1 MGQKVNPIGLRVGIN
16 KTWGSK
22 WYVDPKEYAD
32 TLHED
37 LKLRKLIMEMPDTK
51 GADIAEL
58 EIIRHPQRITI
69 TIHTAR
75 PGVIIGGKGANIEQI
90 GSELQK
96 HVTKKIQIKIKEVRN
111 ADSNAQIIAQNVA
124 RQLLARSSF
133 RRTMKQAISNAIK
146 KGNAQGVKI
155 RLSGRLGGAEMS
167 RTEEAKE
174 GRIPLHTLRADI
186 DFGFAEAHT
195 TFGSIGVKVWV
206 YNGEIL
212 SQTLRTTPRTM
223 DTSKPPRERR
233 DRGDRTDRGDRGG
246 RGGDRGGFNR
256 GPQGAQGGGYNRGP
270 QGGGGYNRGP
280 QGQGSGRPAPY
291 APKEGGAD

>member
-1 MGQKVNPIGLRVGIN
+1 VGQKVNPTGLRLGIN
-16 KTWGSK
+16 KTWGSR
-22 WYVDPKEYAD
+22 WYADPKEYAD

-37 LKLRKLIMEMPDTK
+37 IKLRAFITAMPETR

-75 PGVIIGGKGANIEQI
+75 PGVIIGVKGANIEKI

-96 HVTKKIQIKIKEVRN
+96 HVSKKIQIKIKEVRN
-111 ADSNAQIIAQNVA
+111 ADSNAQIVAQNIA

-133 RRTMKQAISNAIK
+133 RRTMKQAIANAIK
-146 KGNAQGVKI
+146 KGNAQGVKV

-186 DFGFAEAHT
+186 DYGFAEAHT
-195 TFGSIGVKVWV
+195 TYGSIGVKVWV
-206 YNGEIL
+206 YNGMKYGKEQKEDAGALI
-212 SQTLRTTPRTM
+212 R
-223 DTSKPPRERR
+223 KRR
-233 DRGDRTDRGDRGG
+233 DRVGM
-246 RGGDRGGFNR
+246 
-256 GPQGAQGGGYNRGP
+256 GAR
-270 QGGGGYNRGP
+270 
-280 QGQGSGRPAPY
+280 S
-291 APKEGGAD
+291 

>member
-16 KTWGSK
+16 RTWGSR
-22 WYVDPKEYAD
+22 WYVDPREYAA

-37 LKLRKLIMEMPDTK
+37 LKLRKLIMDLPETK

-75 PGVIIGGKGANIEQI
+75 PGVIIGVKGANIEKI

-96 HVTKKIQIKIKEVRN
+96 HVSKKIQIKIKEIRN
-111 ADSNAQIIAQNVA
+111 AENNASIIAQNVA

-186 DFGFAEAHT
+186 DYGFAEAQT
-195 TFGSIGVKVWV
+195 TFGAIGVKVWV
-206 YNGEIL
+206 YNGMKYGKEQKEDAGAL
-212 SQTLRTTPRTM
+212 LR
-223 DTSKPPRERR
+223 KRR
-233 DRGDRTDRGDRGG
+233 DRLPGQRNDG
-246 RGGDRGGFNR
+246 R
-256 GPQGAQGGGYNRGP
+256 A
-270 QGGGGYNRGP
+270 
-280 QGQGSGRPAPY
+280 
-291 APKEGGAD
+291 

>member
-16 KTWGSK
+16 RTWSSR

-37 LKLRKLIMEMPDTK
+37 LRLRKFIVNMNETK

-69 TIHTAR
+69 VIHTAR
-75 PGVIIGGKGANIEQI
+75 PGVIIGVKGANIEKI
-90 GSELQK
+90 GTELQK
-96 HVTKKIQIKIKEVRN
+96 HVKNKKIQIKIKEVRN
-111 ADSNAQIIAQNVA
+111 ADNNAQIVAQNIA
-124 RQLLARSSF
+124 RQLLARGSF

-146 KGNAQGVKI
+146 KGNAQGVKV

-186 DFGFAEAHT
+186 DYGFAEAHT

-206 YNGEIL
+206 YNGMKYGKEQKEDAGAL
-212 SQTLRTTPRTM
+212 VR
-223 DTSKPPRERR
+223 KRR
-233 DRGDRTDRGDRGG
+233 DR
-246 RGGDRGGFNR
+246 
-256 GPQGAQGGGYNRGP
+256 A
-270 QGGGGYNRGP
+270 
-280 QGQGSGRPAPY
+280 PARS
-291 APKEGGAD
+291 

>member
-16 KTWGSK
+16 RTWGSR

-37 LKLRKLIMEMPDTK
+37 LKFRKQILDMPETK

-58 EIIRHPQRITI
+58 VIVRHPQRITI

-75 PGVIIGGKGANIEQI
+75 PGVIIGVKGANIDKI
-90 GSELQK
+90 KAELQK
-96 HVTKKIQIKIKEVRN
+96 NTTKKVEIKIKEIRS
-111 ADSNAQIIAQNVA
+111 AEGNAQIIAQNIA

-133 RRTMKQAISNAIK
+133 RRTMKQAISNAMK
-146 KGNAQGVKI
+146 KGNAQGVKV

-186 DFGFAEAHT
+186 EYGFAEAQT
-195 TFGSIGVKVWV
+195 TFGAIGVKVWV
-206 YNGEIL
+206 FNGMKYGKEQKEDAGAL
-212 SQTLRTTPRTM
+212 VRKR
-223 DTSKPPRERR
+223 RERAP
-233 DRGDRTDRGDRGG
+233 GG
-246 RGGDRGGFNR
+246 RG
-256 GPQGAQGGGYNRGP
+256 
-270 QGGGGYNRGP
+270 
-280 QGQGSGRPAPY
+280 
-291 APKEGGAD
+291 